1 MDCAAPRSLAVLTLS
16 LAAAAA
22 SGEVYQEPG
31 AFIAEVFGSTP
42 APKVLWLT
50 KERQAEAAAILGHPP
65 AQLRQRYWNE
75 GQKSVWILEE
85 TGKEELITAGFVIVG
100 GHIDHVRVL
109 VYRESRGQE
118 VRQSSFLKQFRDA
131 RLTGDKRLDR
141 DIDGIVGATLSV
153 GAMERMARLALL
165 FDRLSRV
172 SDGG

>member
-1 MDCAAPRSLAVLTLS
+1 MTPAALRSLAALTLS
-16 LAAAAA
+16 LAASAA

-31 AFIAEVFGSTP
+31 SFVAEVFGSAP

-50 KERQAEAAAILGHPP
+50 GDLQARAAAILGHPP
-65 AQLRQRYWNE
+65 AQLRQRYWSE

-85 TGKEELITAGFVIVG
+85 TGKEELITAGFVVVG

-131 RLTGDKRLDR
+131 KLAEDNRLDR

-153 GAMERMARLALL
+153 RAMERMARLALF
-165 FDRLSRV
+165 FDRASR
-172 SDGG
+172 G